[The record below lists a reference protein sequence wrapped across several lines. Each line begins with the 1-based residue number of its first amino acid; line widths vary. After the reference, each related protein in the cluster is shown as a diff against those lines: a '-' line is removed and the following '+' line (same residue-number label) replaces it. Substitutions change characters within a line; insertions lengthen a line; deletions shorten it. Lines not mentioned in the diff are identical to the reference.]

1 VNASSDHEWNT
12 GRRFRALR
20 KRRALTQAALAKKAG
35 VHRNTVSNTERNP
48 EQVKLELLCKQAA
61 VLGKPIWQIL
71 RPKKL
76 SHVNV
81 QNRDSSFNSLQDLP

>member
-1 VNASSDHEWNT
+1 MTEWNP
-12 GRRFRALR
+12 GMRFKSLRRKQRLS
-20 KRRALTQAALAKKAG
+20 QAALAQKAG

-61 VLGKPIWQIL
+61 VLGIPIWQIL

-76 SHVNV
+76 SHLNV
-81 QNRDSSFNSLQDLP
+81 QNADFSFNSLRGLS

>member
-1 VNASSDHEWNT
+1 MTEWNP
-12 GRRFRALR
+12 GLRFKALR
-20 KRRALTQAALAKKAG
+20 KRQRMTQVALATKAG

-48 EQVKLELLCKQAA
+48 DQVKLELLCKQAA

-71 RPKKL
+71 RPKKV

-81 QNRDSSFNSLQDLP
+81 QNADSSFNQVDSLS